1 MSQNGTLCTKYVSW
15 DVTSFGLVNN
25 YRHFEYK
32 CQTTRR
38 YISEGLNILYT
49 AAIVFKLEKRHVS
62 VFLYNVHPVEP
73 VGAPPLSHSKPQTF
87 RSAYNHGTVIIFN
100 RMCIRRQITRFFKTI
115 TQCELF
121 ALAFGVRK

>member
-73 VGAPPLSHSKPQTF
+73 VGAPPPLTLQASNFPLCLQS
-87 RSAYNHGTVIIFN
+87 RNSDYI
-100 RMCIRRQITRFFKTI
+100 
-115 TQCELF
+115 
-121 ALAFGVRK
+121 